1 MVATEEI
8 KRVSLTHCVK
18 VLQNNSVEPEA
29 ELWVELESVMH
40 EAVMNEDT
48 DQETNIGKNDFD
60 KVVQRLKLKNKEAYH
75 FLNKAEICFQ
85 TSMYKLCKRF
95 IHEKHISAL
104 LSETLLKQ
112 LWKRKGKREILDNH
126 RYIHLK
132 EWKPRLT
139 KTLVT
144 EMMKEDILRSGSKF
158 QIGGVSGHIIEEH
171 LIVLSQ
177 NEKKKKVWWSSLWTT
192 RNSLIQNA

>member
-1 MVATEEI
+1 MI
-8 KRVSLTHCVK
+8 L
-18 VLQNNSVEPEA
+18 
-29 ELWVELESVMH
+29 
-40 EAVMNEDT
+40 
-48 DQETNIGKNDFD
+48 I

-95 IHEKHISAL
+95 IHKTHIPAL

-139 KTLVT
+139 ETLVNM
-144 EMMKEDILRSGSKF
+144 MMKQAENSKLG
-158 QIGGVSGHIIEEH
+158 QLLVIE
-171 LIVLSQ
+171 LKKIKLSSRASYQ
-177 NEKKKKVWWSSLWTT
+177 EELG
-192 RNSLIQNA
+192 